1 MKMTTVSRQIE
12 INAPA
17 DEVWGAIADFG
28 GVYKWAPNVTSS
40 YSTTEANGGVGA
52 GRHCEVP
59 GFGGIDEEIV
69 EWKEGHSYKYQ
80 VENIGP
86 IGKLV
91 NEWSVTSH
99 GNKSVV
105 TTNVSYRMRF
115 GIMGALM
122 DKLMVRRSIR
132 KAMAQAQDGLK
143 GYVETREPIAMATP
157 VGTAEKAV

>member
-1 MKMTTVSRQIE
+1 MSTVTKQTK

-17 DEVWGAIADFG
+17 NEVWGAIADFG
-28 GVYKWAPNVTSS
+28 GVYKWAPNVSSS

-91 NEWSVTSH
+91 NEWSVTSD
-99 GNKSVV
+99 GNNSLV
-105 TTNVSYRMRF
+105 TTNVSYHMRF

-122 DKLMVRRSIR
+122 DRLIVRRSIR
-132 KAMAQAQDGLK
+132 KAMAQGQAGLK
-143 GYVETREPIAMATP
+143 GYVETRMAMAMPTP
-157 VGTAEKAV
+157 VRTADNAA

>member
-1 MKMTTVSRQIE
+1 MSTVTKQTK

-17 DEVWGAIADFG
+17 NEVWGAIADFG
-28 GVYKWAPNVTSS
+28 GVYKWAPNVASS

-59 GFGGIDEEIV
+59 GFGGIDEEIM

-122 DKLMVRRSIR
+122 DKLMVRRSLR
-132 KAMAQAQDGLK
+132 KAMAESQAGLK
-143 GYVETREPIAMATP
+143 SYVETREPMATP
-157 VGTAEKAV
+157 TPVRTADKAA

>member
-1 MKMTTVSRQIE
+1 MTTVTQQIE
-12 INAPA
+12 INASA

-52 GRHCEVP
+52 GRHCEVQ

-69 EWKEGHSYKYQ
+69 DWKEGHSYRYQ

-91 NEWSVTSH
+91 NEWSVTSD
-99 GNKSVV
+99 GDNSLV
-105 TTNVSYRMRF
+105 TTSASYRMRF

-122 DKLMVRRSIR
+122 DRLMVRRSIR
-132 KAMAQAQDGLK
+132 KAMAQSQGGLK
-143 GYVETREPIAMATP
+143 VYVETREPMAMPTP
-157 VGTAEKAV
+157 VEAAENAA

>member
-1 MKMTTVSRQIE
+1 MTTVSRQIE

-69 EWKEGHSYKYQ
+69 AWKEGHSYKYQ

-91 NEWSVTSH
+91 NEWSVTSD
-99 GNKSVV
+99 GDRSLV
-105 TTNVSYRMRF
+105 TTSVSYNMRF
-115 GIMGALM
+115 GLLGALM
-122 DKLMVRRSIR
+122 DRLMVRRSIR
-132 KAMAQAQDGLK
+132 KAMVQSQGGLK
-143 GYVETREPIAMATP
+143 VYVESREREAMPTP
-157 VGTAEKAV
+157 VVTAEEAA

>member
-1 MKMTTVSRQIE
+1 MSTITRQTK

-17 DEVWGAIADFG
+17 NEVWGAIADFG
-28 GVYKWAPNVTSS
+28 GVYKWAPNVASS

-52 GRHCEVP
+52 GRHCEVL

-69 EWKEGHSYKYQ
+69 DWKEGHGYKYQ

-91 NEWSVTSH
+91 NEWSVTSD
-99 GNKSVV
+99 GNNSVV
-105 TTNVSYRMRF
+105 TTIVSYRMKF

-143 GYVETREPIAMATP
+143 GYLETRKPMAMPTP
-157 VGTAEKAV
+157 VGTAKEAA

>member
-1 MKMTTVSRQIE
+1 MSTVTKQTK

-17 DEVWGAIADFG
+17 NEVWGAIADFG
-28 GVYKWAPNVTSS
+28 GVYKWAPNVASS
-40 YSTTEANGGVGA
+40 YSTTDANGGVGA

-91 NEWSVTSH
+91 NEWSVTSD
-99 GNKSVV
+99 GNNSLV

-115 GIMGALM
+115 GIIGALM

-132 KAMAQAQDGLK
+132 KAMAQSQAGLK
-143 GYVETREPIAMATP
+143 SYVETREPMATP
-157 VGTAEKAV
+157 TPVGIADKAA